1 MRTLLIFVIIFIFP
15 SYASDKDFS
24 DDKDINVFFNAVH
37 DGDSS
42 TVVKLVQ
49 NGLNVNS
56 INKYDKNALQ
66 VPYFSDNLEM
76 FILLIRLG
84 ADINYCTPKQKMC
97 VLHDYVSPGKLK
109 FVKKLVEAGVNLNEQ
124 DGVGSTAL
132 LTAGSL
138 NQFDIA
144 YYLIQSGADIHIGN
158 NWGKTIVDRI
168 NESHISE
175 ESEQFIWL
183 QKTKKLIEGMAE

>member
-1 MRTLLIFVIIFIFP
+1 MRTILILVIIIVLP
-15 SYASDKDFS
+15 SYASDKEFS
-24 DDKDINVFFNAVH
+24 YDKDINAFFNAVH
-37 DGDSS
+37 AGDSR
-42 TVVKLVQ
+42 TVAKLVQ
-49 NGLNVNS
+49 SGLNINS

-66 VPYFSDNLEM
+66 VPYFSDNLDM
-76 FILLIRLG
+76 FSLLIKLG
-84 ADINYCTPKQKMC
+84 ADINYCTPKQKRC

-138 NQFDIA
+138 DQFDIA
-144 YYLIQSGADIHIGN
+144 YYLIQSGADIRIGN

-168 NESHISE
+168 NESHLSKD
-175 ESEQFIWL
+175 SEQFIWL
-183 QKTKKLIEGMAE
+183 KKTKKLIEGMAK